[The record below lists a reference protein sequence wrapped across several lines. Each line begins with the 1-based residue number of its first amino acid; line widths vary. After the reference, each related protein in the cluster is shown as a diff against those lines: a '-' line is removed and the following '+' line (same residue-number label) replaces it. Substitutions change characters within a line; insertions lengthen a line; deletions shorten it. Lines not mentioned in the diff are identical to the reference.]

1 MGFGKDVSDREL
13 LKSVSKKLLQRAG
26 GSGCKVTA
34 TVASGSV
41 TLAGVLTQ
49 EYQRRMVVS
58 SMQGINGVKRVI
70 DSMTVAPRKIRE

>member
-49 EYQRRMVVS
+49 EYQRRMVDS